1 MAPAAGGDGLT
12 LAEAPKF
19 RILLQTDLVLQGPS
33 VDALL
38 RSGLVRARAGGRG
51 GCDGRGYAG

>member
-1 MAPAAGGDGLT
+1 MAS